1 MCAKKAKTTKKK
13 IVSAAWKLFY
23 EQGYDNTTVDDI
35 VEESGTSKGSFY
47 HYFEGKDA
55 LLSSLSFLFD
65 EKYEELMPSVD
76 PQMHSV
82 DKLLY
87 LNRELFGVI
96 ENTVSLE
103 LLARLFS
110 SQLITKGERHLLDS
124 SRVYYKILRQIIS
137 EGQQRGQ
144 IRSDITANE
153 ISKLYAVAERGL
165 MYDWCICGGNYSLKN
180 YAASVMPLL
189 LAVGSAFIWDFEVTG
204 NDIVPTESVLQ
215 ALERCGVRVGTRGVG
230 LDQDELRNR
239 VLPLLPDVV
248 YLAVNVRGCT
258 AHVQVVERVRPPHL
272 YRDSDVQNI
281 VAARDGL
288 ITKIEAL
295 DGVTCA
301 AVGETVQAGQV
312 LLSGVADSPRGCR
325 YMRATG
331 RIWARTWYEWTV
343 PVPLE
348 TVLKD
353 GTEPVKTR
361 THTALD
367 LGRHRIALPAGD
379 SILQGRENCDKI
391 IRYRGVQL
399 PFGLRLPVTLVT
411 ETVAER
417 AVYDGQRPEDEARAE
432 GQKQLEA
439 QLAQTIGDD
448 GRVLKADVSARR
460 QGAYLMVTLRAECEE
475 QIGVDAPLTITSD
488 TGR

>member
-1 MCAKKAKTTKKK
+1 M
-13 IVSAAWKLFY
+13 
-23 EQGYDNTTVDDI
+23 
-35 VEESGTSKGSFY
+35 
-47 HYFEGKDA
+47 
-55 LLSSLSFLFD
+55 
-65 EKYEELMPSVD
+65 
-76 PQMHSV
+76 
-82 DKLLY
+82 
-87 LNRELFGVI
+87 
-96 ENTVSLE
+96 
-103 LLARLFS
+103 
-110 SQLITKGERHLLDS
+110 
-124 SRVYYKILRQIIS
+124 
-137 EGQQRGQ
+137 
-144 IRSDITANE
+144 
-153 ISKLYAVAERGL
+153 
-165 MYDWCICGGNYSLKN
+165 
-180 YAASVMPLL
+180 
-189 LAVGSAFIWDFEVTG
+189 
-204 NDIVPTESVLQ
+204 
-215 ALERCGVRVGTRGVG
+215 
-230 LDQDELRNR
+230 
-239 VLPLLPDVV
+239 
-248 YLAVNVRGCT
+248 
-258 AHVQVVERVRPPHL
+258 
-272 YRDSDVQNI
+272 
-281 VAARDGL
+281 
-288 ITKIEAL
+288 
-295 DGVTCA
+295 
-301 AVGETVQAGQV
+301 QAGQV

-391 IRYRGVQL
+391 IQYRGIQL

-417 AVYDGQRPEDEARAE
+417 AVYDGERPEDEARAE

>member
-1 MCAKKAKTTKKK
+1 MYRKA
-13 IVSAAWKLFY
+13 V
-23 EQGYDNTTVDDI
+23 N
-35 VEESGTSKGSFY
+35 
-47 HYFEGKDA
+47 
-55 LLSSLSFLFD
+55 
-65 EKYEELMPSVD
+65 
-76 PQMHSV
+76 
-82 DKLLY
+82 Y
-87 LNRELFGVI
+87 L
-96 ENTVSLE
+96 
-103 LLARLFS
+103 
-110 SQLITKGERHLLDS
+110 
-124 SRVYYKILRQIIS
+124 
-137 EGQQRGQ
+137 RGQ
-144 IRSDITANE
+144 
-153 ISKLYAVAERGL
+153 AVAEVT
-165 MYDWCICGGNYSLKN
+165 C
-180 YAASVMPLL
+180 AAPERVVNLCAAHGIPFWDLTWLTETSFRVTTTLSGVRRLAEVTADTGAQVTVCRRSGAPELWRRCRHRYVLLAAALVLPLL

-204 NDIVPTESVLQ
+204 NDTVPTESVLQ

-230 LDQDELRNR
+230 LDQDDLRNR

-248 YLAVNVRGCT
+248 YLAVNVKGCT

-288 ITKIEAL
+288 ITRIEAL

-367 LGRHRIALPAGD
+367 LGRDRIALPAGD

-399 PFGLRLPVTLVT
+399 PFGLRLPITLVT
-411 ETVAER
+411 ETVTEP

-432 GQKQLEA
+432 GERQLLA
-439 QLAQTIGDD
+439 QLRQTIGDD
-448 GRVLKADVSARR
+448 GGILKTDVSARR

>member
-1 MCAKKAKTTKKK
+1 M
-13 IVSAAWKLFY
+13 
-23 EQGYDNTTVDDI
+23 
-35 VEESGTSKGSFY
+35 
-47 HYFEGKDA
+47 
-55 LLSSLSFLFD
+55 
-65 EKYEELMPSVD
+65 
-76 PQMHSV
+76 
-82 DKLLY
+82 
-87 LNRELFGVI
+87 
-96 ENTVSLE
+96 
-103 LLARLFS
+103 
-110 SQLITKGERHLLDS
+110 
-124 SRVYYKILRQIIS
+124 
-137 EGQQRGQ
+137 
-144 IRSDITANE
+144 
-153 ISKLYAVAERGL
+153 
-165 MYDWCICGGNYSLKN
+165 
-180 YAASVMPLL
+180 
-189 LAVGSAFIWDFEVTG
+189 
-204 NDIVPTESVLQ
+204 
-215 ALERCGVRVGTRGVG
+215 
-230 LDQDELRNR
+230 
-239 VLPLLPDVV
+239 
-248 YLAVNVRGCT
+248 
-258 AHVQVVERVRPPHL
+258 
-272 YRDSDVQNI
+272 
-281 VAARDGL
+281 
-288 ITKIEAL
+288 
-295 DGVTCA
+295 TCA

-391 IRYRGVQL
+391 IRYRGVQF

-411 ETVAER
+411 ETVAEC
-417 AVYDGQRPEDEARAE
+417 AVYDGERPEDEARAE

>member
-1 MCAKKAKTTKKK
+1 MYAK
-13 IVSAAWKLFY
+13 VWNYLRGSVLF
-23 EQGYDNTTVDDI
+23 QC
-35 VEESGTSKGSFY
+35 ESPAP
-47 HYFEGKDA
+47 ER
-55 LLSSLSFLFD
+55 
-65 EKYEELMPSVD
+65 V
-76 PQMHSV
+76 
-82 DKLLY
+82 
-87 LNRELFGVI
+87 LNLCGVYGI
-96 ENTVSLE
+96 PFWDVQWET
-103 LLARLFS
+103 
-110 SQLITKGERHLLDS
+110 
-124 SRVYYKILRQIIS
+124 
-137 EGQQRGQ
+137 
-144 IRSDITANE
+144 
-153 ISKLYAVAERGL
+153 AERFTLRTTRQGAAAL
-165 MYDWCICGGNYSLKN
+165 EDAAAECGAELRRMEEWGAPTALRRMRRRYVLWGTLAAVLALFWYGNT
-180 YAASVMPLL
+180 
-189 LAVGSAFIWDFEVTG
+189 FIWDFQVTG
-204 NDIVPTESVLQ
+204 NETVPTEKILR
-215 ALERCGVRVGTRGVG
+215 ALENSGVTTGTRS
-230 LDQDELRNR
+230 LSFDQEELRNH
-239 VLPLLPDVV
+239 VLLELGDISW
-248 YLAVNVRGCT
+248 LSVNVKGCT

-391 IRYRGVQL
+391 IRYRGVQF

-417 AVYDGQRPEDEARAE
+417 AVYHGERPEDEARAE

>member
-1 MCAKKAKTTKKK
+1 MYKRIVHYLQGSQLVQIQCACPERVLNLLGAKGILFWDLQWESEICLRLRMLLAQGPALEEIAGQTGAEMTVLRRRG
-13 IVSAAWKLFY
+13 IPVLWGRFHRRYVLLAGFAAFW
-23 EQGYDNTTVDDI
+23 
-35 VEESGTSKGSFY
+35 
-47 HYFEGKDA
+47 
-55 LLSSLSFLFD
+55 LL
-65 EKYEELMPSVD
+65 
-76 PQMHSV
+76 
-82 DKLLY
+82 
-87 LNRELFGVI
+87 LFG
-96 ENTVSLE
+96 
-103 LLARLFS
+103 
-110 SQLITKGERHLLDS
+110 
-124 SRVYYKILRQIIS
+124 
-137 EGQQRGQ
+137 
-144 IRSDITANE
+144 
-153 ISKLYAVAERGL
+153 
-165 MYDWCICGGNYSLKN
+165 GNL
-180 YAASVMPLL
+180 
-189 LAVGSAFIWDFEVTG
+189 FIWEFRVSG
-204 NDIVPTESVLQ
+204 NETVPTETVLR
-215 ALERCGVRVGTRGVG
+215 ALENYGITVGSPG
-230 LDQDELRNR
+230 LEIDQEDMRNH
-239 VLPLLPDVV
+239 VLLELPDVV
-248 YLAVNVRGCT
+248 WLTVNMRGCT

>member
-1 MCAKKAKTTKKK
+1 MYRKA
-13 IVSAAWKLFY
+13 V
-23 EQGYDNTTVDDI
+23 N
-35 VEESGTSKGSFY
+35 
-47 HYFEGKDA
+47 
-55 LLSSLSFLFD
+55 
-65 EKYEELMPSVD
+65 
-76 PQMHSV
+76 
-82 DKLLY
+82 Y
-87 LNRELFGVI
+87 L
-96 ENTVSLE
+96 
-103 LLARLFS
+103 
-110 SQLITKGERHLLDS
+110 
-124 SRVYYKILRQIIS
+124 
-137 EGQQRGQ
+137 RGQ
-144 IRSDITANE
+144 
-153 ISKLYAVAERGL
+153 AVAEVVCTAPERVVNL
-165 MYDWCICGGNYSLKN
+165 C
-180 YAASVMPLL
+180 AAHGIPFWDLTWLTETSFRMTTTPSGARRLAEVTADIGAQVTVCRKSGAPELWRRCRHRYVLLAAALVLPLL

-204 NDIVPTESVLQ
+204 NDTVPTESVLQ

-411 ETVAER
+411 ETVTEP
-417 AVYDGQRPEDEARAE
+417 AVYDGERPEDEARAE

>member
-1 MCAKKAKTTKKK
+1 MYRKVLNYLRGQVT
-13 IVSAAWKLFY
+13 VEVESAAPERVLNLCAAHGIPFWGLTWLS
-23 EQGYDNTTVDDI
+23 ELRLRAAIDRAELPRLRQGLTQTDAVLTV
-35 VEESGTSKGSFY
+35 VRT
-47 HYFEGKDA
+47 EGA
-55 LLSSLSFLFD
+55 P
-65 EKYEELMPSVD
+65 EVWRQYRRRYV
-76 PQMHSV
+76 
-82 DKLLY
+82 
-87 LNRELFGVI
+87 
-96 ENTVSLE
+96 
-103 LLARLFS
+103 LLAAA
-110 SQLITKGERHLLDS
+110 GLLM
-124 SRVYYKILRQIIS
+124 
-137 EGQQRGQ
+137 
-144 IRSDITANE
+144 
-153 ISKLYAVAERGL
+153 L
-165 MYDWCICGGNYSLKN
+165 MMAL
-180 YAASVMPLL
+180 
-189 LAVGSAFIWDFEVTG
+189 GSTHIWAFQVTG
-204 NDIVPTESVLQ
+204 NDTVPTETILRTLEKYGV
-215 ALERCGVRVGTRGVG
+215 ALGARSRIRQE
-230 LDQDELRNR
+230 ELRNH
-239 VLPLLPDVV
+239 VLLELPDVV
-248 YLAVNVRGCT
+248 WLTVNMRGCT

-391 IRYRGVQL
+391 IQYRGMQL

-417 AVYDGQRPEDEARAE
+417 AVYDGERPEDEARAE

-448 GRVLKADVSARR
+448 GRVLKAYVSARR

>member
-1 MCAKKAKTTKKK
+1 MYRKA
-13 IVSAAWKLFY
+13 V
-23 EQGYDNTTVDDI
+23 N
-35 VEESGTSKGSFY
+35 
-47 HYFEGKDA
+47 
-55 LLSSLSFLFD
+55 
-65 EKYEELMPSVD
+65 
-76 PQMHSV
+76 
-82 DKLLY
+82 Y
-87 LNRELFGVI
+87 L
-96 ENTVSLE
+96 
-103 LLARLFS
+103 
-110 SQLITKGERHLLDS
+110 
-124 SRVYYKILRQIIS
+124 
-137 EGQQRGQ
+137 RGQ
-144 IRSDITANE
+144 
-153 ISKLYAVAERGL
+153 AVAEVVCTAPERVVNL
-165 MYDWCICGGNYSLKN
+165 C
-180 YAASVMPLL
+180 AAHGIPFWDLTWLTETSFRVTTTLSGARRLAEVTADIGAQVTVCRKSGAPELWRRCRRRYVL
-189 LAVGSAFIWDFEVTG
+189 LAA
-204 NDIVPTESVLQ
+204 
-215 ALERCGVRVGTRGVG
+215 AL
-230 LDQDELRNR
+230 

-411 ETVAER
+411 ETVAEP
-417 AVYDGQRPEDEARAE
+417 AVYDGERPEDEARAE

>member
-1 MCAKKAKTTKKK
+1 MYRKA
-13 IVSAAWKLFY
+13 V
-23 EQGYDNTTVDDI
+23 N
-35 VEESGTSKGSFY
+35 
-47 HYFEGKDA
+47 
-55 LLSSLSFLFD
+55 
-65 EKYEELMPSVD
+65 
-76 PQMHSV
+76 
-82 DKLLY
+82 Y
-87 LNRELFGVI
+87 L
-96 ENTVSLE
+96 
-103 LLARLFS
+103 
-110 SQLITKGERHLLDS
+110 
-124 SRVYYKILRQIIS
+124 
-137 EGQQRGQ
+137 RGQ
-144 IRSDITANE
+144 
-153 ISKLYAVAERGL
+153 AVAEVT
-165 MYDWCICGGNYSLKN
+165 C
-180 YAASVMPLL
+180 AAPERVVNLCAAHGIPFWDLTWLTETSFRVTTTLSGARRLAEVTADIGAQVTVCRKSGAPELWRRCRHRYVLLAAVLVLPLL

-204 NDIVPTESVLQ
+204 NDTVPTESVLQ

-248 YLAVNVRGCT
+248 YLAVNVKGCT

-417 AVYDGQRPEDEARAE
+417 AVYDGERPEDEARAE

>member
-1 MCAKKAKTTKKK
+1 MYRKA
-13 IVSAAWKLFY
+13 V
-23 EQGYDNTTVDDI
+23 N
-35 VEESGTSKGSFY
+35 
-47 HYFEGKDA
+47 
-55 LLSSLSFLFD
+55 
-65 EKYEELMPSVD
+65 
-76 PQMHSV
+76 
-82 DKLLY
+82 Y
-87 LNRELFGVI
+87 L
-96 ENTVSLE
+96 
-103 LLARLFS
+103 
-110 SQLITKGERHLLDS
+110 
-124 SRVYYKILRQIIS
+124 
-137 EGQQRGQ
+137 RGQ
-144 IRSDITANE
+144 
-153 ISKLYAVAERGL
+153 AVAEVVCTAPERVVNL
-165 MYDWCICGGNYSLKN
+165 C
-180 YAASVMPLL
+180 AAHGIPFWDLTWLTETSFRMTTTPSGARRLAEVTADIGAQVTVCRKSGAPELWRRCRHRYVLLAAALVLPLL

-204 NDIVPTESVLQ
+204 NDTVPTESVLQ

-331 RIWARTWYEWTV
+331 RIWARTWYKWTV

-391 IRYRGVQL
+391 IGYRGVQL

-411 ETVAER
+411 ETVAEC
-417 AVYDGQRPEDEARAE
+417 AVYDGERPEDEARAE

>member
-1 MCAKKAKTTKKK
+1 MYKKTVHFLRGSALAEVQCACPERVLNLLGSRGVVFWGLRWQSEICFRLWLLLPQVETLQEIGAVAGAEVTVLRRRGAPVLWERFRTRY
-13 IVSAAWKLFY
+13 VLLAGFAAFW
-23 EQGYDNTTVDDI
+23 
-35 VEESGTSKGSFY
+35 
-47 HYFEGKDA
+47 
-55 LLSSLSFLFD
+55 LL
-65 EKYEELMPSVD
+65 
-76 PQMHSV
+76 
-82 DKLLY
+82 
-87 LNRELFGVI
+87 LFG
-96 ENTVSLE
+96 
-103 LLARLFS
+103 
-110 SQLITKGERHLLDS
+110 
-124 SRVYYKILRQIIS
+124 
-137 EGQQRGQ
+137 
-144 IRSDITANE
+144 
-153 ISKLYAVAERGL
+153 
-165 MYDWCICGGNYSLKN
+165 GNL
-180 YAASVMPLL
+180 
-189 LAVGSAFIWDFEVTG
+189 FIWEFRVSG
-204 NDIVPTESVLQ
+204 NETVPTETVLR
-215 ALERCGVRVGTRGVG
+215 ALENYGITIGSPGLHIDQEDMRNHVLLEVGDLSWLT
-230 LDQDELRNR
+230 
-239 VLPLLPDVV
+239 
-248 YLAVNVRGCT
+248 VNVKGCV

-417 AVYDGQRPEDEARAE
+417 AVYDGERPEDEARAE

>member
-1 MCAKKAKTTKKK
+1 MNILYVTSEAVPFCKTGGLADVAGSLPQSLAANGDR
-13 IVSAAWKLFY
+13 VSVILPLYQSVADAWRDRL
-23 EQGYDNTTVDDI
+23 
-35 VEESGTSKGSFY
+35 
-47 HYFEGKDA
+47 HFERYTYVRLA
-55 LLSSLSFLFD
+55 WRSL
-65 EKYEELMPSVD
+65 YC
-76 PQMHSV
+76 
-82 DKLLY
+82 
-87 LNRELFGVI
+87 G
-96 ENTVSLE
+96 
-103 LLARLFS
+103 LFS
-110 SQLITKGERHLLDS
+110 YERQGVTWYFVDNEQYFKRPELYGYYDDGERFAFFC
-124 SRVYYKILRQIIS
+124 R
-137 EGQQRGQ
+137 
-144 IRSDITANE
+144 
-153 ISKLYAVAERGL
+153 AV
-165 MYDWCICGGNYSLKN
+165 
-180 YAASVMPLL
+180 
-189 LAVGSAFIWDFEVTG
+189 
-204 NDIVPTESVLQ
+204 TEL
-215 ALERCGVRVGTRGVG
+215 
-230 LDQDELRNR
+230 
-239 VLPLLPDVV
+239 LPLLPDVV

-391 IRYRGVQL
+391 IQYRGVQL

-417 AVYDGQRPEDEARAE
+417 AVYDGERPEDEARAE

>member
-1 MCAKKAKTTKKK
+1 M
-13 IVSAAWKLFY
+13 
-23 EQGYDNTTVDDI
+23 
-35 VEESGTSKGSFY
+35 
-47 HYFEGKDA
+47 
-55 LLSSLSFLFD
+55 
-65 EKYEELMPSVD
+65 
-76 PQMHSV
+76 
-82 DKLLY
+82 
-87 LNRELFGVI
+87 
-96 ENTVSLE
+96 
-103 LLARLFS
+103 
-110 SQLITKGERHLLDS
+110 
-124 SRVYYKILRQIIS
+124 
-137 EGQQRGQ
+137 
-144 IRSDITANE
+144 
-153 ISKLYAVAERGL
+153 
-165 MYDWCICGGNYSLKN
+165 
-180 YAASVMPLL
+180 
-189 LAVGSAFIWDFEVTG
+189 
-204 NDIVPTESVLQ
+204 
-215 ALERCGVRVGTRGVG
+215 
-230 LDQDELRNR
+230 
-239 VLPLLPDVV
+239 
-248 YLAVNVRGCT
+248 
-258 AHVQVVERVRPPHL
+258 
-272 YRDSDVQNI
+272 
-281 VAARDGL
+281 AARDGL

-391 IRYRGVQL
+391 IRYRGVQF

-417 AVYDGQRPEDEARAE
+417 AVYHGERPEDEARAE

>member
-1 MCAKKAKTTKKK
+1 MYAK
-13 IVSAAWKLFY
+13 VWNYLRGSVLF
-23 EQGYDNTTVDDI
+23 QC
-35 VEESGTSKGSFY
+35 ESPAP
-47 HYFEGKDA
+47 ER
-55 LLSSLSFLFD
+55 
-65 EKYEELMPSVD
+65 V
-76 PQMHSV
+76 
-82 DKLLY
+82 
-87 LNRELFGVI
+87 LNLCGVYGI
-96 ENTVSLE
+96 PFWDVQWET
-103 LLARLFS
+103 
-110 SQLITKGERHLLDS
+110 
-124 SRVYYKILRQIIS
+124 
-137 EGQQRGQ
+137 
-144 IRSDITANE
+144 
-153 ISKLYAVAERGL
+153 AERFTLRTTRQGAAAL
-165 MYDWCICGGNYSLKN
+165 EDAAAECGAELRRMEEWGAPTALRRMRRRYVLWGTLAAVLALFWYGNT
-180 YAASVMPLL
+180 
-189 LAVGSAFIWDFEVTG
+189 FIWDFQVTG
-204 NDIVPTESVLQ
+204 NETVPTEKILR
-215 ALERCGVRVGTRGVG
+215 ALENSGVTTGTRS
-230 LDQDELRNR
+230 LSFDQEELRNH
-239 VLPLLPDVV
+239 VLLELGDISW
-248 YLAVNVRGCT
+248 LSVNVKGCT

-272 YRDSDVQNI
+272 YRDCDVQNI

-417 AVYDGQRPEDEARAE
+417 AVYDGERPEDEARAE

>member
-1 MCAKKAKTTKKK
+1 M
-13 IVSAAWKLFY
+13 
-23 EQGYDNTTVDDI
+23 
-35 VEESGTSKGSFY
+35 
-47 HYFEGKDA
+47 
-55 LLSSLSFLFD
+55 
-65 EKYEELMPSVD
+65 
-76 PQMHSV
+76 
-82 DKLLY
+82 
-87 LNRELFGVI
+87 
-96 ENTVSLE
+96 
-103 LLARLFS
+103 
-110 SQLITKGERHLLDS
+110 
-124 SRVYYKILRQIIS
+124 
-137 EGQQRGQ
+137 
-144 IRSDITANE
+144 
-153 ISKLYAVAERGL
+153 
-165 MYDWCICGGNYSLKN
+165 
-180 YAASVMPLL
+180 
-189 LAVGSAFIWDFEVTG
+189 
-204 NDIVPTESVLQ
+204 
-215 ALERCGVRVGTRGVG
+215 
-230 LDQDELRNR
+230 
-239 VLPLLPDVV
+239 
-248 YLAVNVRGCT
+248 
-258 AHVQVVERVRPPHL
+258 
-272 YRDSDVQNI
+272 
-281 VAARDGL
+281 
-288 ITKIEAL
+288 
-295 DGVTCA
+295 TCA

-399 PFGLRLPVTLVT
+399 PFGLRLPVTLVR
-411 ETVAER
+411 ETVTEP
-417 AVYDGQRPEDEARAE
+417 AVYDGQRPEGEARAE

>member
-1 MCAKKAKTTKKK
+1 MYRKA
-13 IVSAAWKLFY
+13 V
-23 EQGYDNTTVDDI
+23 N
-35 VEESGTSKGSFY
+35 
-47 HYFEGKDA
+47 
-55 LLSSLSFLFD
+55 
-65 EKYEELMPSVD
+65 
-76 PQMHSV
+76 
-82 DKLLY
+82 Y
-87 LNRELFGVI
+87 L
-96 ENTVSLE
+96 
-103 LLARLFS
+103 
-110 SQLITKGERHLLDS
+110 
-124 SRVYYKILRQIIS
+124 
-137 EGQQRGQ
+137 RGQ
-144 IRSDITANE
+144 
-153 ISKLYAVAERGL
+153 AVAEVVCTAPERVVNL
-165 MYDWCICGGNYSLKN
+165 C
-180 YAASVMPLL
+180 AAHGIPFWDLTWLTETSFRVTTTLSGARR
-189 LAVGSAFIWDFEVTG
+189 LAEVTADIGAQVTVCRKSGAPELWRRCWDFEVTG
-204 NDIVPTESVLQ
+204 NDTVPTESVLQ

-343 PVPLE
+343 SVPLE

-417 AVYDGQRPEDEARAE
+417 AVYDGQRPEDEACAE